1 MHALDVILVLVLQR
15 EVRWEV
21 CVCVY
26 VNVYICMYLRACVS
40 SGCMWCVPVSL
51 CILSKVYFEWGVS
64 SIDCIRSRVYLE
76 CSSVFEV
83 ECTMVGSGCERLSQA
98 ISISPANFMASA
110 ITCVAFQDQQ
120 WWWCWNRLYVLTL
133 CVIRRD
139 DFRLSNCAIM
149 NVMIW
154 SIVSQ
159 FSPNGIHFPIN
170 SVNALHQQMLFKWCL
185 LHRSVLTLNQNDI

>member
-1 MHALDVILVLVLQR
+1 MHVLDVILVLVLQQ

-40 SGCMWCVPVSL
+40 SGCMWCVSVSL
-51 CILSKVYFEWGVS
+51 CIELGVS
-64 SIDCIRSRVYLE
+64 RIDCIRSRVYLE

-83 ECTMVGSGCERLSQA
+83 ECTMVGSGRERLSQA

-133 CVIRRD
+133 CVIQRD

-170 SVNALHQQMLFKWCL
+170 SVNALHHQMLFKWCL

>member
-1 MHALDVILVLVLQR
+1 MH
-15 EVRWEV
+15 
-21 CVCVY
+21 
-26 VNVYICMYLRACVS
+26 LRVCVS
-40 SGCMWCVPVSL
+40 SVCTWCVF
-51 CILSKVYFEWGVS
+51 IYFEWGVVFR
-64 SIDCIRSRVYLE
+64 IDCIPSRVYLE

-83 ECTMVGSGCERLSQA
+83 ECTMVGSGWERLSQA

-133 CVIRRD
+133 CVIQRD
-139 DFRLSNCAIM
+139 DFCLSNCAIM

-170 SVNALHQQMLFKWCL
+170 SVNALHQQMPFQWCL
-185 LHRSVLTLNQNDI
+185 LHRSVLTLN

>member
-1 MHALDVILVLVLQR
+1 MR
-15 EVRWEV
+15 SV
-21 CVCVY
+21 CLCLCH
-26 VNVYICMYLRACVS
+26 VYICMYLRACVS

-64 SIDCIRSRVYLE
+64 RIDCIRSRVYFE

-83 ECTMVGSGCERLSQA
+83 ECTMVGSGWERLSQA

-133 CVIRRD
+133 CVIQRD

-170 SVNALHQQMLFKWCL
+170 SVNALHHQMLFKWCL

>member
-1 MHALDVILVLVLQR
+1 MFIFVCICVCLCCCQCLYLYVSACLCFFWVYV
-15 EVRWEV
+15 V
-21 CVCVY
+21 CVCVF
-26 VNVYICMYLRACVS
+26 M
-40 SGCMWCVPVSL
+40 
-51 CILSKVYFEWGVS
+51 YFELGVS
-64 SIDCIRSRVYLE
+64 RIDCIRSRVYNE

-83 ECTMVGSGCERLSQA
+83 ECTMVGSGWERLSQA

-110 ITCVAFQDQQ
+110 ITCVAFQDHQ

-133 CVIRRD
+133 CVIQRD

>member
-1 MHALDVILVLVLQR
+1 MFIF
-15 EVRWEV
+15 V
-21 CVCVY
+21 C
-26 VNVYICMYLRACVS
+26 I
-40 SGCMWCVPVSL
+40 CVPVFL
-51 CILSKVYFEWGVS
+51 LVVCGVCLCLYVFWVKCILSGVYLCR
-64 SIDCIRSRVYLE
+64 IDCIRSRVYLE

-83 ECTMVGSGCERLSQA
+83 ECTMVGSGGDRLSQA

-170 SVNALHQQMLFKWCL
+170 SVNAPHQQMLFKWCL
-185 LHRSVLTLNQNDI
+185 LHRSVLTQ